1 MRALKGE
8 GTLDFIKKDEMPESK
23 AALLFV
29 WQTKRKGICAEGPL
43 KQRWGGRKQPVL
55 SCHCKRELAQEGSG
69 GRGGGGTDPAGVRPV
84 KGEFCQ
90 MRD

>member
-55 SCHCKRELAQEGSG
+55 SCHCKRELAQEGSA
-69 GRGGGGTDPAGVRPV
+69 GRGGGVLTQQGSG
-84 KGEFCQ
+84 Q
-90 MRD
+90 